1 MLIDYR
7 NRRQHYTSVVPRYDV
22 PKAAPEPLAIVQRF
36 VNSTDLENR
45 REWLSTPAE
54 LADWLREAGLPV
66 DGPFGESDLTRA
78 HELREAL
85 RLLLQANNG
94 RPLSRE
100 AVSVFNAAVAAARLS
115 PELDERGN
123 VTLELYGRGI
133 DAALGRIVAVALEAM
148 LDGRWARLKACRN
161 CRWAFH
167 DYSRNKSASW
177 CSMLLCGGR
186 QKTRNYRRRKKA
198 AQA

>member
-1 MLIDYR
+1 MPIDYR

-54 LADWLREAGLPV
+54 LANWLREAGLPV

-100 AVSVFNAAVAAARLS
+100 AVSVFNAAVAAAPLASR
-115 PELDERGN
+115 PAA
-123 VTLELYGRGI
+123 TAAGRSTTTR
-133 DAALGRIVAVALEAM
+133 ATSRRACARCSSAAVA
-148 LDGRWARLKACRN
+148 
-161 CRWAFH
+161 
-167 DYSRNKSASW
+167 
-177 CSMLLCGGR
+177 
-186 QKTRNYRRRKKA
+186 RRRATTGA
-198 AQA
+198 ARRRRRPDQPA